1 MFLTPCKRGKG
12 NKLYDPC
19 LSGWR
24 IDMQPCIVD
33 SLFYGWLPHRQY
45 LEESKWIIEQTG
57 VSPPGCGAG
66 HGRYRSSPC
75 PCWGVIASPIPFL
88 SIPDISF
95 PPIYWGG
102 GWRTQNRN
110 THLGPCCSFPVLF
123 IFCLFLFLF
132 IYLFIY
138 YQTEVLPPT
147 VYPRD
152 HHQACSFQMPQPP
165 CLFQVTLPF
174 HFLSWLCCFNNV
186 DLSLG

>member
-33 SLFYGWLPHRQY
+33 SLFYGRLPHRQY
-45 LEESKWIIEQTG
+45 MEESKWITEQTG

-95 PPIYWGG
+95 PPIYWGR
-102 GWRTQNRN
+102 WRTQNRN
-110 THLGPCCSFPVLF
+110 THLGPCCSFPILF
-123 IFCLFLFLF
+123 IFCLFFFFFFLPNWSF
-132 IYLFIY
+132 TSYSLSLWSPPSLL
-138 YQTEVLPPT
+138 LPNAPT
-147 VYPRD
+147 SLPVPG
-152 HHQACSFQMPQPP
+152 HFAFSFPLMTL
-165 CLFQVTLPF
+165 LFQ
-174 HFLSWLCCFNNV
+174 
-186 DLSLG
+186 